1 VVCVRIVHHLDAVA
15 PQDFVLGFAIS
26 KGNQKAGATH
36 WMGTQTITRTP
47 CEGFWY
53 LGSERDSRIHDSTI
67 CRFDA
72 PLIA

>member
-1 VVCVRIVHHLDAVA
+1 MPIA

-26 KGNQKAGATH
+26 KGNRGDFHTLDGH
-36 WMGTQTITRTP
+36 FQTITRTP